1 MLTKTQLTTMLGL
14 QDKLNSVINPDWRK
28 ANYPWH
34 RAIMVEAVECLEHVG
49 WKWWKKQEPDFAQAK
64 IELVDIWHFILSMRL
79 QTCDGNLEWATD
91 NLSSTFDGAHSA
103 AGQTTHVKLDSLV
116 RAAAAGTISP
126 SAFVGLMKDFELTW
140 DQLYATY
147 IAKNVLNMFR
157 QDHGYRAGS
166 YRKDWNGVEDNVA
179 LDQLMVLKP
188 DATPEQLYTKLEQVY
203 ATVMA

>member
-64 IELVDIWHFILSMRL
+64 IELVDIWHFILSKMIEECSGDR
-79 QTCDGNLEWATD
+79 EWAAVCIDTRFGID
-91 NLSSTFDGAHSA
+91 TLHPHTP
-103 AGQTTHVKLDSLV
+103 QKKLDELIEY
-116 RAAAAGTISP
+116 AARGLLAPVS
-126 SAFVGLMKDFELTW
+126 FVGLMRDFELTW

-188 DATPEQLYTKLEQVY
+188 DATPEQLYAKLEQVY